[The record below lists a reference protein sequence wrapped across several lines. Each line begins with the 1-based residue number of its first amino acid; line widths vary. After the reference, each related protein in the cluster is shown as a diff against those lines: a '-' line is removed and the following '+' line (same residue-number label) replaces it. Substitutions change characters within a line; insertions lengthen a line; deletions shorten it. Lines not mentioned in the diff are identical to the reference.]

1 MTVSELIS
9 ILEDLDP
16 NARVLIMMQQSW
28 PFECSVRGVTVREEI
43 VRSEC
48 GGDECDDPD
57 EPGAFEHEYEEGT
70 SGTDVFL
77 VEGGQVR
84 YGSKAAWDCV

>member
-16 NARVLIMMQQSW
+16 NARVLIMTQQSW

-43 VRSEC
+43 VRAE
-48 GGDECDDPD
+48 GDGDECDDPD
-57 EPGAFEHEYEEGT
+57 DVGPYEYEEGT
-70 SGTDVFL
+70 AGTDVFL